1 MIQYNPLPVLFSVGS
16 IKIRSWGI
24 MLALAFLLA
33 LIFMLK
39 DAKKQKI
46 NSRHIWNL
54 WFLSLIGGIL
64 GSRTL
69 YVLLNIKYYL
79 VNPLEVFQV
88 WQGGMASYG
97 GVALAII
104 LVLFYIKKKKLDIIK
119 ITSLMAPYIALGF
132 AIGRIGC
139 FLNWDD
145 FGVQSSL
152 PWAISASGDIAR
164 HPTQLYLS
172 ALDFLLFFG
181 LKKINKIKETLKN
194 KAPAFLK
201 FPTLAIFLFLFA
213 IIRILI
219 EPLRVYDTPNYR
231 LVSIS
236 IFSAIILGLFCLML
250 VKKIRKRK
258 KS

>member
-1 MIQYNPLPVLFSVGS
+1 MIQYNPVPILFSMGS
-16 IKIRSWGI
+16 IKIHSWGV
-24 MLALAFLLA
+24 MLAIAFLLA

-54 WFLSLIGGIL
+54 WFLCLIGGII
-64 GSRTL
+64 GSRIL
-69 YVLLNIKYYL
+69 YVLLNAKHYL
-79 VNPLEVFQV
+79 ANPLEILQI

-104 LVLFYIKKKKLDIIK
+104 LVLFYIKNKKLDAIK
-119 ITSLMAPYIALGF
+119 ITNLMAPYIALGF
-132 AIGRIGC
+132 AVGRIGC

-145 FGVQSSL
+145 FGIQSSL
-152 PWAISASGDIAR
+152 PWAISAFGDFPR

-181 LKKINKIKETLKN
+181 LKKINRIKKTLKN
-194 KAPAFLK
+194 KTPKFLK

-213 IIRILI
+213 IIRLAI
-219 EPLRVYDTPNYR
+219 EPLRVYDIQNYK
-231 LVSIS
+231 LIS
-236 IFSAIILGLFCLML
+236 TVIFSAIILGLFCLML
-250 VKKIRKRK
+250 IKKTRKRK